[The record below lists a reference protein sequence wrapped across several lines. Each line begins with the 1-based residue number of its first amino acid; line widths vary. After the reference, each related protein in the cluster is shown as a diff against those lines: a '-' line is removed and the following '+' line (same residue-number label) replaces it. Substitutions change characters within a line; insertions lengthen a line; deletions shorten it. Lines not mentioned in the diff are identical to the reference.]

1 MNSGDIKLAGKEPA
15 MRITRIDLEGKPGNY
30 AVLTRRRGS
39 DRIEIQVLTPDR
51 ETSAA
56 IPANRIHE
64 LEAAAAKLQRQLDGY
79 AGTPSEI
86 NHYLR
91 EIRRLAD

>member
-1 MNSGDIKLAGKEPA
+1 MNSGDIKIAGKEPT

-30 AVLTRRRGS
+30 AVLTRRRSS
-39 DRIEIQVLTPDR
+39 DRIEIQVLTPED

-56 IPANRIHE
+56 VLVNHIDE
-64 LEAAAAKLQRQLDGY
+64 LETAAVNLQRQLDGY